1 MYHIVRTKNDNKTI
15 IKDLGYMQEEDFI
28 EFARQYIGKDT
39 SEYGCVF
46 SNERE
51 LLDDIEYIKQNGD
64 EMWFEYKDTNLQI
77 YYLKESGDYNDE
89 KVKES
94 EINEICSKS

>member
-64 EMWFEYKDTNLQI
+64 EMWLEYKDTNLQI
-77 YYLKESGDYNDE
+77 YYLKESGDYNVE